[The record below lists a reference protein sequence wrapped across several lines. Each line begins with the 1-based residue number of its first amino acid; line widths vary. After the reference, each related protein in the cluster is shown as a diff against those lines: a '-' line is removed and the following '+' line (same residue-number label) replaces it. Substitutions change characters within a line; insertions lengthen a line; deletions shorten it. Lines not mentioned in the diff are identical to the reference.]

1 MQLLIPGLGLIV
13 WTLLA
18 FLVVF
23 YILKKYAWPSIINGL
38 RKREETIAESL
49 ATAERIKAEMA
60 QMKSENESLLAQA
73 REERAGMLKDAKI
86 ASDKTIADAKEK
98 AKAEYD
104 RIIRDAQNTIDQQKN
119 AALIDVKN
127 MIGKLV
133 IEVAEKVIRKELDSR
148 AEHEAYIKKLAED
161 ISGITNN
168 SLRN

>member
-1 MQLLIPGLGLIV
+1 MQLLTPALGLII

-23 YILKKYAWPSIINGL
+23 FILKKFAWPSILNGL
-38 RKREETIAESL
+38 RNREETIAASL

-86 ASDKTIADAKEK
+86 ASDKMISDAKEK
-98 AKAEYD
+98 AKVEYD
-104 RIIRDAQNTIDQQKN
+104 RIIYDAQNTIDRQKN
-119 AALIDVKN
+119 AAIIDVKN

-133 IEVAEKVIRKELDSR
+133 IEVAEKVIRKELDNR
-148 AEHEAYIKKLAED
+148 KDHEAYIKKLTED
-161 ISGITNN
+161 ITGNSG
-168 SLRN
+168 RN